1 MIRPVAGRNYACH
14 IPSANMFHIDAAA
27 RLCYDCESLNI
38 PMIVPNNPSKG
49 EILPSVAKRGRR
61 LSIIAAKDEI
71 FSANTPS

>member
-1 MIRPVAGRNYACH
+1 MIRPVAVVINACH
-14 IPSANMFHIDAAA
+14 IPSANSSISMPAA
-27 RLCYDCESLNI
+27 RLCYDCESLNHSDDRSQQ
-38 PMIVPNNPSKG
+38 PEQG